1 MKTLLALLIVAR
13 ASGHDNRD
21 EDIFDSL
28 RLSEP
33 QGLADLPLPRDFSDR
48 HLHETTTDEVPAR
61 RLRTDYINACTT
73 PEILYTG
80 TGASGTC
87 VCDEK
92 FASVDRVLCLVDG
105 IDCRSNGSVCTE
117 EQDIWIFDKRSGNL
131 ASRSTCVVCADDP
144 ESCHVYED
152 TCFNAGT

>member
-1 MKTLLALLIVAR
+1 MTTILTLLVVAVVAS
-13 ASGHDNRD
+13 ASGHDTSD
-21 EDIFDSL
+21 QAIFESL
-28 RLSEP
+28 RLSQP
-33 QGLADLPLPRDFSDR
+33 PGLADLPRDFSDSGG
-48 HLHETTTDEVPAR
+48 DVPSAEPR
-61 RLRTDYINACTT
+61 RLRTDYINACNT

-105 IDCRSNGSVCTE
+105 LDCSANSGVCTE
-117 EQDIWIFDKRSGNL
+117 EHDIWIFDKRAGTLN
-131 ASRSTCVVCADDP
+131 SRSTCVVCADDP
-144 ESCHVYED
+144 DSCRVYED